1 MIWQDTILTG
11 ASGFPLTS
19 DLVCYDSTFYLAAR
33 YYNDTLQIG
42 NFTLL
47 NPNVGDNSPSDNF
60 LAKWSA
66 AMITSVGEIENESIF
81 IYPNPANDKIQL
93 VTKSNINVPKEIKI
107 YNAIGSEVYSKY
119 KSTLESIDVSQFS
132 NGLYFLKIKSGD
144 VVQRGKF
151 VKQ

>member
-1 MIWQDTILTG
+1 LIWQDTILSG

-19 DLVCYDSTFYLAAR
+19 DLVCYDSSFYLAAR
-33 YYNDTLQIG
+33 YYSDTLQIG

-66 AMITSVGEIENESIF
+66 AISTSVGEIENESIF
-81 IYPNPANDKIQL
+81 IYPNPANDRINIGTISNKNIPTEVKIIDSIGR
-93 VTKSNINVPKEIKI
+93 VVFSKNISD
-107 YNAIGSEVYSKY
+107 GSLDISRLN
-119 KSTLESIDVSQFS
+119 T
-132 NGLYFLKIKSGD
+132 GLYFLCLDAGSE
-144 VVQRGKF
+144 VRWGKF